1 MKGALLTC
9 YSSKLLSRTLVIT
22 VRVCSLEPLHDFLG
36 TVLFANAF
44 RLHGEKF
51 FKVLRKRDSRCA
63 ANQHARVMCVF
74 ARSCRAR
81 ASNQYKCQVGL
92 LIALCKF
99 LPDHLRLLFQHS
111 TLATEVARAGHAC
124 RVTDPCD
131 CRVAMYGSIWADRS
145 VHLASRE
152 SGHERPWFV
161 ALGGTS
167 VTTWTVLNEN
177 GGCQMY
183 SSG

>member
-152 SGHERPWFV
+152 SGHERPAWFC
-161 ALGGTS
+161 GPGRNFCNDMDGPERER
-167 VTTWTVLNEN
+167 W
-177 GGCQMY
+177 Y